1 MWKKRIAFF
10 ANQDLRAAEEIEPL
24 EEVIDELSRELKRR
38 HVKSSSCRRCT
49 IEMGFVLSDITTSLE
64 RIADHCSNIEVCVTQ
79 VHEDL
84 YDTHSHLDTVKNA
97 PGEHFHHELE
107 VARVNYMLP

>member
-1 MWKKRIAFF
+1 M
-10 ANQDLRAAEEIEPL
+10 
-24 EEVIDELSRELKRR
+24 IDELSRELKRR
-38 HVKSSSCRRCT
+38 HVNRLRAGECT

-64 RIADHCSNIEVCVTQ
+64 RIADHCSNIGVCVTQ

-97 PGEHFHHELE
+97 PGEHFHHENMRMHDFCASRSVSL
-107 VARVNYMLP
+107 ARS